1 MSERVL
7 PEGWVLASIDQVS
20 IKGEQR
26 KPDAAEQFIYVDIG
40 SIDRE
45 SKVIA
50 SPQRLSGSD
59 APSRARKVISV
70 GDVLVS
76 LTRPNLNAVAL
87 VGKEY
92 DGQIVST
99 GFEVIRPVGVD
110 SRFVFFLVRGQAFID
125 AISGRVQGAL
135 YPAAKSSDVKGY
147 QFPLPPSEEQKAIA
161 DKLDE
166 LLAQVNNLKARLDT
180 IPAILKRFRQSV
192 LAAAV
197 SIGLPDPSL
206 SYQSSREGVEL
217 GSLLLTSFDGPFG
230 SKLKTSDYTGAGV
243 GVSRLENIRHLW
255 FDGSKKTC
263 ISEEKYEELKGNKL
277 EKDDVL
283 FSSFVDEEVRVCLF
297 PYEGYKYINKAD
309 CFCLRADREQIVPKF
324 LMFLLASH
332 GSYMQIK
339 AHVQGVT
346 RPRVNLKV
354 LKSLKFKVPGVEE
367 QVEIVRRVDQLFAF
381 ADQIEQQVANAQAR
395 VDTLTQSILAKAFR
409 GELTAEWRAEN
420 PELISG
426 EKSAEAL
433 LERIKAEK
441 ARPQPAGRGH
451 KRKSRQASLPV

>member
-161 DKLDE
+161 DKLDK
-166 LLAQVNNLKARLDT
+166 LLAQVNNLKARLDA

-197 SIGLPDPSL
+197 SGQL
-206 SYQSSREGVEL
+206 Y
-217 GSLLLTSFDGPFG
+217 SFDNANGWQDVCIGDLAALVTSG
-230 SKLKTSDYTGAGV
+230 SRGWSKYYSGSGDLFVRAQNIKNDVLDLDDVAYVDLPERAEGARTKIKEGDFLITITGANVTKCALVGMDV
-243 GVSRLENIRHLW
+243 GVAYVSQHVGLVRWSERRYGPYLELFLKSEIHGRKQLLDMAYGGGKPGLNLQNIR
-255 FDGSKKTC
+255 
-263 ISEEKYEELKGNKL
+263 
-277 EKDDVL
+277 DV
-283 FSSFVDEEVRVCLF
+283 S
-297 PYEGYKYINKAD
+297 
-309 CFCLRADREQIVPKF
+309 LRLPSI
-324 LMFLLASH
+324 
-332 GSYMQIK
+332 
-339 AHVQGVT
+339 
-346 RPRVNLKV
+346 
-354 LKSLKFKVPGVEE
+354 EE
-367 QVEIVRRVDQLFAF
+367 QAEIVRRVDQLFAF
-381 ADQIEQQVANAQAR
+381 ADQVEQQVANAQAR
-395 VDTLTQSILAKAFR
+395 VDKLTQSILAKAFR

-426 EKSAEAL
+426 DNSAATL

-441 ARPQPAGRGH
+441 AKQKPAKTRRGGR
-451 KRKSRQASLPV
+451 KATVTS